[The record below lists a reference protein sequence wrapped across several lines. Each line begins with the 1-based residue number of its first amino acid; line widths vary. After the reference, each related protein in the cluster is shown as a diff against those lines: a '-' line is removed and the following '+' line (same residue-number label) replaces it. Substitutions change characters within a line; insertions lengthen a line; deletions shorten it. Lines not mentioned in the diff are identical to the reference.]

1 MPPPERTNTRTN
13 RIDLTDS
20 DALFSALKTILNS
33 TKNHQSAWPFQI
45 PVDRKV
51 VSRYFEEKKK
61 LLRPNYFPLYKYFK
75 MTKSCWIQIE

>member
-51 VSRYFEEKKK
+51 VSRYFKGKN
-61 LLRPNYFPLYKYFK
+61 LL
-75 MTKSCWIQIE
+75 